1 MTDDD
6 IRRQLSRFL
15 AAHAGDHK
23 LVISNLRRIGVG
35 RSRQNWVFD
44 LASGDGDVPNV
55 ESLILRR
62 DPDGG
67 LVDTDRAVEFEVLRA
82 LTASDLRTPMPRWL
96 DATGEWL
103 GKPSLI
109 MRREPGACDYG
120 LLNGDLPLEQRVRYA
135 ALLCGLLHQV
145 HAVDW
150 RALGLAQVFDDP
162 GPEAACSELHAWIN
176 VLRRD
181 QLEPFP
187 ELEFGIAW
195 LRDNAPRS
203 ERTVLVH
210 ADFKPG
216 NVLVRDG
223 DVTALLDW
231 ELAHL
236 GDPLEDLGWVTQPLR
251 GREHLIAGHWE
262 RKDLVAEY
270 ERLDGRPVDPEALAW
285 WQAFSTFK
293 TAVMQ
298 VTGLRAFLEGRS
310 DEPYRPA
317 RRVLTTLLHQTGAG
331 ED

>member
-6 IRRQLSRFL
+6 IALQLSRFL
-15 AAHAGDHK
+15 AAHAGDDT
-23 LVISNLRRIGVG
+23 LVISNLSRIGVG

-44 LASGDGDVPNV
+44 VASGDDPPEV

-67 LVDTDRAVEFEVLRA
+67 LVDTDRTVEFEVLRA
-82 LTASDLRTPMPRWL
+82 LTASDLPTPVPRWL
-96 DATGEWL
+96 DPTGQWL

-109 MRREPGACDYG
+109 MRREPGTCDYG
-120 LLNGDLPLEQRVRYA
+120 LLNGDLSLAQRLGYA
-135 ALLCGLLHQV
+135 ARMCELLHQV

-150 RALGLAQVFDDP
+150 QAIGLGEVFDDP
-162 GPEAACSELHAWIN
+162 GSEAGCTELDAWID

-181 QLEPFP
+181 QLEPLP
-187 ELEFGIAW
+187 ELEFAIGW
-195 LRDNAPRS
+195 MRDNAPRS

-223 DVTALLDW
+223 DVSALLDW

-251 GREHLIAGHWE
+251 AREHLIAGHWE
-262 RKDLVAEY
+262 REDLVAEY
-270 ERLDGRPVDPEALAW
+270 ERLTGRPVDPEALAW
-285 WQAFSTFK
+285 WQTFSTFK

-298 VTGLRAFLEGRS
+298 VTGLRAFIEGRS

-317 RRVLTTLLHQTGAG
+317 RRVLSTLLRQAHVR